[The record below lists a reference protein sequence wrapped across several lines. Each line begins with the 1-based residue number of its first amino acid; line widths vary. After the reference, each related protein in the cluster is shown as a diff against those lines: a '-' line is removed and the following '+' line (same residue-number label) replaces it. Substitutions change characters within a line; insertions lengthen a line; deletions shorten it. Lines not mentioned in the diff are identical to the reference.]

1 MCQRAVEGLSNLGG
15 EIGRGI
21 VGGSTALAP
30 GRSELGLEKQ
40 GLSLDAFLFERL
52 QGFNIE

>member
-1 MCQRAVEGLSNLGG
+1 MGQRAVEGLSYLGG

-30 GRSELGLEKQ
+30 DRGKLGLEKQ
-40 GLSLDAFLFERL
+40 GASFDAFLFERL
-52 QGFNIE
+52 